1 MWLALVLAKTGE
13 NGHYADRIL
22 EPRTFLSPA
31 MIRQRP
37 RTILLV
43 ITISLLLPPLPAL
56 LAAPTD
62 CAEAVSTAEM
72 RSCANAHYQ
81 EADAELNRVYRQ
93 LVAGLSEKGRT
104 QLKAAQQAWLV
115 FRDKNAA
122 FAATAVDDG
131 ALAPVVETTEL
142 TTLTRQRIEQL
153 KRYRKEQGN

>member
-1 MWLALVLAKTGE
+1 MTHTLRTLVWLL
-13 NGHYADRIL
+13 
-22 EPRTFLSPA
+22 
-31 MIRQRP
+31 
-37 RTILLV
+37 
-43 ITISLLLPPLPAL
+43 TISLLLPPFPALPA
-56 LAAPTD
+56 APPD
-62 CAEAVSTAEM
+62 CGEAVSTAEM
-72 RSCANAHYQ
+72 RSCANARYQ

-122 FAATAVDDG
+122 FAATAVEDG
-131 ALAPVVETTEL
+131 TLAPVVETSEL

>member
-1 MWLALVLAKTGE
+1 
-13 NGHYADRIL
+13 
-22 EPRTFLSPA
+22 

-37 RTILLV
+37 RTIV
-43 ITISLLLPPLPAL
+43 FGMTITLLLLPPSGL
-56 LAAPTD
+56 LAAPPD

-122 FAATAVDDG
+122 FAAAVTDG
-131 ALAPVVETTEL
+131 TLAPVVETAEL

-153 KRYRKEQGN
+153 ERYRKEQGH